1 MDIAEAVTTDYLEF
15 DPSTRVSK
23 LMGAFK
29 EQGAEG
35 MLINDDVDVAGV
47 VTRKQLL
54 RSRRDPDETAKNLMR
69 NDIPRI
75 DRRDDVR
82 EVARLMVESDLNLLP
97 VYDGER
103 FEGVVTAESLAKAVR
118 PNLDALDVSD
128 VYSRDLISVGP
139 DATLGEVINT
149 LRTHGISRVPVI
161 DDETE
166 PDEQPPGDTT
176 TGESASPR
184 DPSDASAGSTARE
197 AEAMADT
204 EARSPVREA
213 VGIASYFDL
222 LEFIVRETDQQEGGN
237 VGGFDGHGGEGSQ
250 ANYRSHGGHG
260 ERAGVESRLLDLPVR
275 DVMSSPVRT
284 TGPTTPL
291 GEATEEMLENGF
303 SSLVVDVPTQG
314 PDGVVT
320 LTDVLR
326 SLTWEPDEEETR
338 LQIFGMNLLTDLS
351 REDVAGM
358 IEEVDGKYEE
368 MDVIEAYV
376 VLQNHRERQRG
387 MPLIRATIRLF
398 TNKGRFAGTGE
409 EYGAAPAIRAA
420 RDRLE
425 RTVLDDKSHTIE
437 ERRSPGERE
446 EAEHLVSW
454 WLES

>member
-1 MDIAEAVTTDYLEF
+1 MDIGEAVTTEYLEF
-15 DPSTRVSK
+15 DPSTRASK

-29 EQGAEG
+29 EQGVKG
-35 MLINDDVDVAGV
+35 VLINDDVDVAGV

-54 RSRRDPDETAKNLMR
+54 RSRRDPDEKAKNLMR
-69 NDIPRI
+69 DDIPRI

-97 VYDGER
+97 VYDGEQ
-103 FEGVVTAESLAKAVR
+103 FEGVVTAESLARAVR

-128 VYSRDLISVGP
+128 VYSQDMISVTP
-139 DATLGEVINT
+139 DTTLGEVINT

-161 DDETE
+161 EDETAA
-166 PDEQPPGDTT
+166 DERAPGDTT

-184 DPSDASAGSTARE
+184 AATESGGPTVQEE
-197 AEAMADT
+197 AAADT
-204 EARSPVREA
+204 QGQGPVREA
-213 VGIASYFDL
+213 VGLASYFDL

-237 VGGFDGHGGEGSQ
+237 AGGFGGEGSQ
-250 ANYRSHGGHG
+250 ANQQSHGGHG

-291 GEATEEMLENGF
+291 GDATEEMLDNDF
-303 SSLVVDVPTQG
+303 SSLVVTVPTQG

-358 IEEVDGKYEE
+358 IEEVDDKYEE

-437 ERRSPGERE
+437 ERQSPGERE
-446 EAEHLVSW
+446 AAEHLVGW

>member
-1 MDIAEAVTTDYLEF
+1 MDIGEAITTDYLEF
-15 DPSTRVSK
+15 EPSTRASK

-29 EQGAEG
+29 EQGVKG
-35 MLINDDVDVAGV
+35 VLINDDVDVAGV

-54 RSRRDPDETAKNLMR
+54 ASRRDPDEKASNLMR
-69 NDIPRI
+69 DDIPRI

-97 VYDGER
+97 VYDGED
-103 FEGVVTAESLAKAVR
+103 FEGVVTAESLAEAVR

-128 VYSRDLISVGP
+128 VYSQDLVSVAP
-139 DATLGEVINT
+139 DTTLGEVIHK

-161 DDETE
+161 EDKTESDERS
-166 PDEQPPGDTT
+166 PGDTT
-176 TGESASPR
+176 TGESSSAR
-184 DPSDASAGSTARE
+184 DAADESDGPGAQP
-197 AEAMADT
+197 EAMTDVQGQG
-204 EARSPVREA
+204 PVREA
-213 VGIASYFDL
+213 VGLASYFDL
-222 LEFIVRETDQQEGGN
+222 LEFIVRSIGQEEGGD
-237 VGGFDGHGGEGSQ
+237 VGGFDGHGGEGSR
-250 ANYRSHGGHG
+250 NSYRSHGGWG
-260 ERAGVESRLLDLPVR
+260 ERAGVETRLLDLPVR

-284 TGPTTPL
+284 VGPTTPL
-291 GEATEEMLENGF
+291 GEATGEMLENDI

-326 SLTWEPDEEETR
+326 SLTWEPEDEETR

-358 IEEVDGKYEE
+358 IEEVDDKYEE

-376 VLQNHRERQRG
+376 ILQNHRERQRG

-437 ERRSPGERE
+437 ERRSPGTRE
-446 EAEHLVSW
+446 EAEHLVGW